1 MAAPLIEVRVEVT
14 CPCCGERYQA
24 APEGESR
31 LLCGD
36 STDADDVAQ
45 LMAGGG
51 LRANVVFTSPPYA
64 SQREYDTTTE
74 FRPIPP
80 DAYSDWYA
88 EVQARIAA
96 WLAPDGSYFLN
107 IKEHAEDGQRSLYV
121 KDLTIAHVRAWGWRF
136 IDEFCWTRA
145 GVPGGWNNR
154 FKNGW
159 EPVFH
164 FARAESIKFRP
175 DAVSHE
181 TEHAFDYSPE
191 NGRAPSGSGLLGKEH
206 GARFRAGLARPSNVL
221 QVGTGGARTT
231 GEHPAEFPVGLPA
244 FFIAA
249 FSDAGDLVYEPF
261 GGSGTTLIAAQR
273 LERRAF
279 VMEISPRYCDVV
291 LRRYEAETGRA
302 SVLAIQRHR
311 DADEQTDE

>member
-1 MAAPLIEVRVEVT
+1 MPPSEIRVEVV

-24 APEGESR
+24 APEGENR

-36 STDADDVAQ
+36 STSETDVAQ
-45 LMAGGG
+45 LLAG
-51 LRANVVFTSPPYA
+51 AAASVVFTSPPYA
-64 SQREYDTTTE
+64 SQREYDATTD

-88 EVQARIAA
+88 AVQARIAE

-107 IKEHAEDGQRSLYV
+107 IKEHCEDGQRHLYV

-164 FARAESIKFRP
+164 FARGEQIKFRP

-181 TEHAFDYSPE
+181 TEHAFDYSKA
-191 NGRAPSGSGLLGKEH
+191 NGKAPSGSGLLGKEH
-206 GARFRAGLARPSNVL
+206 GARFHEGLARPSNVL
-221 QVGTGGARTT
+221 RVDTGGGKTS

-244 FFIAA
+244 FFLQA

-261 GGSGTTLIAAQR
+261 GGSGTTLIAAER
-273 LERRAF
+273 LERRCA

-291 LRRYEAETGRA
+291 LRRFEAETGRQPVRA
-302 SVLAIQRHR
+302 LAGDLAGDDH
-311 DADEQTDE
+311 DDDE